1 MLLWEWPMY
10 DVITV
15 GSATVDLFAHTEFSE
30 QVHKKTRKGEAKLI
44 AYPVG
49 AKILNNR
56 FEVTTGGGGTNVAV
70 ALRRLGYKVA
80 WFGKMGKDEN
90 GDIILRELMRE
101 KVRCLGVRGEGN
113 SGYSVIL
120 DSKEHD
126 RTILAYKG
134 LNDELKSDEVPWRT
148 LRHTR
153 WFYFSSMVGE
163 SYKSL
168 EKIAEF
174 AAGRRISIAF
184 NPSLYQAKEGAKR
197 LRRVLSST
205 TILILNR
212 EEAKCL
218 VRGAEPA
225 SLAK

>member
-49 AKILNNR
+49 AKILINR
-56 FEVTTGGGGTNVAV
+56 FELT
-70 ALRRLGYKVA
+70 
-80 WFGKMGKDEN
+80 
-90 GDIILRELMRE
+90 
-101 KVRCLGVRGEGN
+101 
-113 SGYSVIL
+113 
-120 DSKEHD
+120 
-126 RTILAYKG
+126 
-134 LNDELKSDEVPWRT
+134 SDEVPWRT

-218 VRGAEPA
+218 G
-225 SLAK
+225 